1 MILRDAA
8 YRPLL
13 RMRLCGFALLALL
26 LCLPNGA
33 QAHGHRNGTSLYNA
47 VHSSDS
53 RPHAW
58 CGWWM
63 RSQVDRDPGPQFN
76 LARSWA
82 SYGAPAPGP
91 EPGVIGVMPHHVFK
105 VLALLG
111 RDRHGRAIVLAI
123 SGNDGHAVRTRPR
136 STAGVIAWRRA

>member
-1 MILRDAA
+1 
-8 YRPLL
+8 
-13 RMRLCGFALLALL
+13 MRLQHALLALL
-26 LCLPNGA
+26 LCLSSGA
-33 QAHGHRNGTSLYNA
+33 QAHGHRYLAHGLTHTDDA
-47 VHSSDS
+47 

-63 RSQVDRDPGPQFN
+63 RHEVGRDPGPQFN

-82 SYGAPAPGP
+82 SYGSAAPGPAPGI
-91 EPGVIGVMPHHVFK
+91 IGVLPHHVFK
-105 VLALLG
+105 VVAVLARGL
-111 RDRHGRAIVLAI
+111 VLAI